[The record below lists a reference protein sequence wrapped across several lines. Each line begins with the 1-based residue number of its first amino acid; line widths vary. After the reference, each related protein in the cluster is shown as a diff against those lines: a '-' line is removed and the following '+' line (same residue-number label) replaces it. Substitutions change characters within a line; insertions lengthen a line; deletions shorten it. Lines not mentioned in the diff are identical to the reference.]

1 MSTSWLL
8 LIVNNSECKLC
19 DNFKTIVLP
28 ELKKTFGVDGLKIRE
43 YTINVDPS
51 SEIAWL
57 MPQITGRNAPSL
69 ILMDDMLYQS
79 YGKLGKTQLL
89 YIFDGYALDAFA
101 ISEWIS
107 DKVSEKSQEKNIE
120 IPTFI
125 NKGLLL
131 VFRADGDIKL

>member
-8 LIVNNSECKLC
+8 LIVNNNECKLC
-19 DNFKTIVLP
+19 DSFKSIILP
-28 ELKKTFGVDGLKIRE
+28 ELKKTFGIDGLKIRE
-43 YTINVDPS
+43 YTINLDPS

-57 MPQITGRNAPSL
+57 IPRINGRKAPSL

-79 YGKLGKTQLL
+79 YGKLGKAELL
-89 YIFDGYALDAFA
+89 YIFDGYALDGFA
-101 ISEWIS
+101 ISEWIT
-107 DKVSEKSQEKNIE
+107 DKVVEKNLEKNTE

-131 VFRADGDIKL
+131 VFRADDDIKL